1 MEETNKISNKEN
13 SKTLMVGKTDLD
25 LTIMVVVNNSS
36 LLTKI
41 MVPDSIITT
50 ILVAIST
57 IEINKAKDKGITLD
71 NNNKR
76 EH

>member
-41 MVPDSIITT
+41 MVPDSTITT
-50 ILVAIST
+50 IMVAIST
-57 IEINKAKDKGITLD
+57 IEINKAKDKGKGITLD
-71 NNNKR
+71 NKR

>member
-57 IEINKAKDKGITLD
+57 IEINKAKDKGKGITLD
-71 NNNKR
+71 NKR